1 VDFIS
6 TTKLLYHNKGYCKV
20 LGTVV
25 VAPRRNCDNTLTSI
39 LGLDQNEAQLYL
51 LVVYSGKM
59 TVSKI
64 AEACNWDAEK
74 AKLYSTRL
82 TEKGM
87 FIEIE
92 EDNFESLHPRFA
104 LSNRYRRRCN
114 ELGLEYGKN
123 DKVDSLAAYLEKY
136 YDLARTN

>member
-1 VDFIS
+1 M
-6 TTKLLYHNKGYCKV
+6 LLYLNKGNCNV

-25 VAPRRNCDNTLTSI
+25 VARGKNCDVTLKSV
-39 LGLDQNEAQLYL
+39 LGLDANEAQLYL
-51 LVVYSGKM
+51 LIVHSGKM

-64 AEACNWDAEK
+64 AEACNWNAEK
-74 AKLYSTRL
+74 ARRHSTML

-92 EDNFESLHPRFA
+92 DGKFESLHPRFA

-114 ELGLEYGKN
+114 ELGIEYRRN
-123 DKVDSLAAYLEKY
+123 DKVDGLASYLEKY
-136 YDLARTN
+136 YDLARTK